1 MGSMP
6 GARLALVAVAVA
18 AVFVA
23 GLAGCGADDGPRLSR
38 AEYTKRANA
47 ECVTLARA
55 SNDLQKA
62 QETGATGS
70 KVSDYLTQAAAGLHD
85 LAAGLDAL
93 RPPEAIEADADEL
106 GAALADYGAG
116 LQSLADKVGRDDTFQ
131 TALTANQKLVR
142 QLNDTADRATGLVAK
157 LGIDGCQLAA

>member
-6 GARLALVAVAVA
+6 GTRLTLVVA

-23 GLAGCGADDGPRLSR
+23 GLAGCGDDDGPRLSR
-38 AEYTKRANA
+38 AEYTKRASA
-47 ECVTLARA
+47 ECLTLARA

-70 KVSDYLTQAAAGLHD
+70 KVSEYLTQAAAGLHD
-85 LAAGLDAL
+85 LADGLDRL
-93 RPPEAIEADADEL
+93 TPPAAIEADADAL
-106 GAALADYGAG
+106 GTALADYGAG
-116 LQSLADKVGRDDTFQ
+116 LQSLADEVGPDDTFQ
-131 TALTANQKLVR
+131 SALSANRELVR
-142 QLNDTADRATGLVAK
+142 RLNDIAERATRLVAR